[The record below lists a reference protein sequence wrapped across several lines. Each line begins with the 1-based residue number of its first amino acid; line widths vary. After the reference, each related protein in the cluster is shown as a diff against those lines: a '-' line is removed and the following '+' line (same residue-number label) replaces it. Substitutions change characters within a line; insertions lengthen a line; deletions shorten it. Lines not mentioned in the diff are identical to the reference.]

1 MKRDYKSPIT
11 TASAGSPLF
20 RRHHLFWLGSILT
33 VVAIIVS
40 LAPFEASA
48 TRHEVQ
54 EAQQVSAYAA
64 DAQQLVE
71 EQLALPETATNLTPE
86 QDSATESK
94 TVAISSDVSPWRE
107 VRIKRGDTLAA
118 VFSREGLSATTL
130 HRILNSDKQAQQ
142 LKKIRPGETIRLRS
156 SEDGLQELVHVQ
168 SPTRQLHV
176 KRSADGY
183 LVQPV
188 EREYERRIAYSQG
201 RIEDSLFLAGQ
212 RAGMAEAVIMEL
224 ASVFGWDIDFA
235 LDIRSGDEFRVVYE
249 ELWLDGEKT
258 GNGNILAAEF
268 INQGRN
274 VRAVRYTSPDGK
286 TSYYTPEG
294 LNMRKAFLRSPVDF
308 RRISSR
314 FGKRK
319 HPILNS
325 MRMHTG
331 VDYAAARGTPVRATG
346 DGKII
351 YRGRKGGYGKTVVIK
366 HGSSYTTLY
375 AHLNNYNRHA
385 RSGSRVKQ
393 GQIIGYVGS
402 TGRATG
408 PHLHYEFRVHGS
420 HRNPLTVKLPSA
432 SPIDKRYKKDFINQ
446 TRGLIA
452 QLEGLRRTQVALR
465 DN

>member
-1 MKRDYKSPIT
+1 MK
-11 TASAGSPLF
+11 
-20 RRHHLFWLGSILT
+20 HT
-33 VVAIIVS
+33 V
-40 LAPFEASA
+40 
-48 TRHEVQ
+48 
-54 EAQQVSAYAA
+54 
-64 DAQQLVE
+64 
-71 EQLALPETATNLTPE
+71 
-86 QDSATESK
+86 
-94 TVAISSDVSPWRE
+94 
-107 VRIKRGDTLAA
+107 
-118 VFSREGLSATTL
+118 
-130 HRILNSDKQAQQ
+130 
-142 LKKIRPGETIRLRS
+142 
-156 SEDGLQELVHVQ
+156 DGYHVQ
-168 SPTRQLHV
+168 
-176 KRSADGY
+176 AI
-183 LVQPV
+183 
-188 EREYERRIAYSQG
+188 EREYDRRIAYSQG

-212 RAGMAEAVIMEL
+212 RAGMAESVIMEL
-224 ASVFGWDIDFA
+224 ASIFGWDIDFA
-235 LDIRSGDEFRVVYE
+235 LDIRGGDEFRVVYE

-258 GNGNILAAEF
+258 GNGDILAAEF
-268 INQGRN
+268 INQGRT

-351 YRGRKGGYGKTVVIK
+351 YRGRKGGYGKTVIIK

-375 AHLNNYNRHA
+375 AHLNNYNRKA
-385 RSGSRVKQ
+385 PSGSRVRQ
-393 GQIIGYVGS
+393 GQVIGYVGS

-408 PHLHYEFRVHGS
+408 PHLHYEFRVHGA

-432 SPIDKRYKKDFINQ
+432 SPIDKRYKNDFINQ